1 MRCRN
6 YIKNAHSENSWDRKS
21 EKKQN
26 KQQAYQTLAWRN
38 KTLLYITLSEIENG
52 VYVCVCVFAVVGV
65 AAAIKNE

>member
-26 KQQAYQTLAWRN
+26 KQQAY
-38 KTLLYITLSEIENG
+38 
-52 VYVCVCVFAVVGV
+52 
-65 AAAIKNE
+65 